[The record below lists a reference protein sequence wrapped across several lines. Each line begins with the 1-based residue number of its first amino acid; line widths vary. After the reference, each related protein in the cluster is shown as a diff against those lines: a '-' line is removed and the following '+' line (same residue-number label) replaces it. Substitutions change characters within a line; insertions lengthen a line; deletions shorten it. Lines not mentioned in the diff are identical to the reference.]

1 MLSEKDYTVF
11 IVKLLKN
18 KINIYK
24 DLKDKFNSYFSVL
37 KNLVPVYNHDKH
49 HFNKTNYKN
58 YFWRNF
64 NCFLRKPGKNLS

>member
-49 HFNKTNYKN
+49 HFNKSNY
-58 YFWRNF
+58 
-64 NCFLRKPGKNLS
+64 